1 MYQLI
6 VFDLGGVV
14 FTNGTRRFIKAL
26 TQRYSL
32 DQSKVKQVLDGS
44 IGYDYRRGV
53 LGRDEF
59 WDKVIGRLKLTENS
73 EKLEQEW
80 ISYYELIEDTKDLI
94 LKLKAKYQVWYL
106 SNNVK
111 ERAKALDKRF
121 GFTKWFDG
129 GIFSHEVGMIKPNP
143 DIYRLLLKKAQ
154 VEPQK
159 AVFIDDK
166 ESSLK
171 PAITLGITP
180 VLFTGPE
187 NLEVKLTRLKIL

>member
-6 VFDLGGVV
+6 IFDLGGVV

-53 LGRDEF
+53 LSRDEF
-59 WDKVIGRLKLTENS
+59 WDKVISQLKLTENS

-80 ISYYELIEDTKDLI
+80 IGYYELIEETKELI
-94 LKLKAKYQVWYL
+94 LKLRKKYQVWYL

-111 ERAKALDKRF
+111 ERAAALDKKF

-143 DIYRLLLKKAQ
+143 DIYRLLLEKAQ
-154 VEPQK
+154 VKPQK
-159 AVFIDDK
+159 TIFIDDK

-171 PAITLGITP
+171 PVAKLGITP

-187 NLEVKLTRLKIL
+187 NLKVKLTRLKIL